1 MRKILIDSDVMLDL
15 FIAREPH
22 HEAAL
27 RFFSYLEANAES
39 VTPFAS
45 PVAIANVAY
54 ILAKAKD
61 QRYAL
66 RKIHQ
71 LRTLL
76 GIAAVDES
84 IVDAAMARPHRD
96 FEDSIQY
103 HCASHN
109 GIGLLVTRNE
119 RDYPA
124 GEVVI
129 VGPIDFM
136 RLDSAEK
143 AT

>member
-27 RFFSYLEANAES
+27 RFFSYLDANAES
-39 VTPFAS
+39 VRPFAS

-54 ILAKAKD
+54 ILTKAKN

-66 RKIHQ
+66 GKIHQ
-71 LRTLL
+71 LRTMIH
-76 GIAAVDES
+76 IARIDEP
-84 IVDAAMARPHRD
+84 IIDAAMARPHRN

-103 HCASHN
+103 HCASQN

-119 RDYPA
+119 CDYLA
-124 GEVVI
+124 GEVV
-129 VGPIDFM
+129 VVSPIEFV

>member
-1 MRKILIDSDVMLDL
+1 MRKILIDSDVILDL

-27 RFFSYLEANAES
+27 RFFSYLDANAES
-39 VTPFAS
+39 VSPFAS
-45 PVAIANVAY
+45 PVAIANIAY
-54 ILAKAKD
+54 ILTKAKS

-66 RKIHQ
+66 GKIHQ
-71 LRTLL
+71 LRTMIH
-76 GIAAVDES
+76 IAPVDEP

-109 GIGLLVTRNE
+109 GIGMLVTRND
-119 RDYPA
+119 RDYLA

-129 VGPIDFM
+129 VSPIDFM

-143 AT
+143 ST